1 MSDQPL
7 LNIASR
13 VWIRCL
19 SSRDAY
25 SFTSSSF
32 LLFTSW
38 KKINWPKN
46 KIYNWQSV
54 LYLKSY
60 STFPLPTRKVGRKH
74 GREVASRS
82 GRLKYWFIRGGR
94 QLGKKILALF
104 HRFTQLLSL
113 LYVYIYKDIYIHIYL
128 SLENPDEIERFT
140 FVRISRRNDS
150 PNLSTFLLKINS
162 STKYFTC
169 YWFSYSKEKYS
180 ISSSYSLPKYN
191 FFHPESQSRSDK
203 ISRSYRDASNTT
215 IIP

>member
-1 MSDQPL
+1 MFELDVCRVEMH
-7 LNIASR
+7 IVSR
-13 VWIRCL
+13 VRVFFFLHLEKKLIGQKTRYIIGSPFYIWRVIRL
-19 SSRDAY
+19 
-25 SFTSSSF
+25 F
-32 LLFTSW
+32 LCR
-38 KKINWPKN
+38 
-46 KIYNWQSV
+46 QE
-54 LYLKSY
+54 KSEEN
-60 STFPLPTRKVGRKH
+60 T
-74 GREVASRS
+74 EVASRS

-169 YWFSYSKEKYS
+169 YWFSYSKEEYS
-180 ISSSYSLPKYN
+180 ISSSYSLLKYN